1 MTKADLVKKIS
12 KDTGILRKDVAIVV
26 DAFLESVQDTLEE
39 GNHIEIRGFGT
50 YKLKVRKA
58 RTGRNPKTNI
68 EVPVPARV
76 VPVFKFSPAL
86 KESVGQANDNL
97 IKK

>member
-12 KDTGILRKDVAIVV
+12 DDTGILRKDVAIVV
-26 DAFLESVQDTLEE
+26 DGFLGSVQETMQN

-58 RTGRNPKTNI
+58 RTGRNPKTNE
-68 EVPVPARV
+68 EVPVPKRI
-76 VPVFKFSPAL
+76 VPVFKFSPAF
-86 KESVGQANDNL
+86 KKAVSTSNDNL
-97 IKK
+97 LK